1 MGREFPSPTLLFKGG
16 MNMLQPIM
24 NIILVLSLALNILLF
39 AAVLGCERI
48 INRKENN
55 YGK

>member
-1 MGREFPSPTLLFKGG
+1 
-16 MNMLQPIM
+16 MLQPIM